1 MSIQDIYKANEKKLA
16 IKSADYQKTMAKE
29 GSALVGSAMSVPKLK
44 MSDLRK
50 KNSAYDYENPV
61 KYLG

>member
-1 MSIQDIYKANEKKLA
+1 MSIQDIYTKNEKKLA
-16 IKSADYQKTMAKE
+16 IQSADYQKTMAKQ

-50 KNSAYDYENPV
+50 KNSAYDLEKYT